1 MTPANA
7 PPPLYRPQA
16 RARAASSWIGTIT
29 VRAPASHYLFAWS
42 ATLFALTLA
51 AFLIFGRYTSHLKA
65 RGTLVPRGGVL
76 SIRAPLTGTAT
87 HLLVHLGQDVT
98 AGRPLL
104 TVSQRPFSPA
114 LGPVDRIIR
123 GSLAEERRLLIRD
136 IQRDASL
143 AAIQRKTLQDRL
155 RYLRAQYAQT
165 RRELRIRA
173 QDIVDTKRVLKDFL
187 SVRARGLVSDPILE
201 QQRLAVLNAHAQ
213 WAHVARE
220 RQALADKLRATRHEL
235 MALPL
240 TRARHE
246 SHAKARLQA
255 IRRAIAQ
262 TSARHTLT
270 VLAPRSGV
278 IANLAVHAGQAVTE
292 GRTLLTIVGR
302 HDALM
307 ARLLVPATAVSFLH
321 PGSPVLLHYAAFP
334 YQEFGAF
341 HGTVKSVSYSA
352 LTRSESRRVAWRP
365 GTEPLYPV
373 QVALRRT
380 VITVNGQRRPLRPG
394 MPVTAE
400 IPLSRQRLFQWAIN
414 SIYGPL
420 PAHHKGA
427 NRPPR
432 AIRAAASATPASTAA
447 MPSLPGSR
455 P

>member
-7 PPPLYRPQA
+7 PPPLYRRQA
-16 RARAASSWIGTIT
+16 RTRVESSWIGTIT
-29 VRAPASHYLFAWS
+29 VRAPASHRLLAWS
-42 ATLFALTLA
+42 AALFALTLV
-51 AFLIFGRYTSHLKA
+51 AFLVFGRYTSHLKA

-87 HLLVHLGQDVT
+87 HLMVHLGQDVT

-123 GSLAEERRLLIRD
+123 DSLVDERRLLTRD

-143 AAIQRKTLQDRL
+143 AIIQRKTLQDRL
-155 RYLRAQYAQT
+155 QDLRAQYAQT
-165 RRELRIRA
+165 SRELRIRA
-173 QDIVDTKRVLKDFL
+173 QDIVDTRRILKDFL
-187 SVRARGLVSDPILE
+187 SVQARGLVSDPILE

-246 SHAKARLQA
+246 SRTEAHLQA
-255 IRRAIAQ
+255 IRRAMAQ
-262 TSARHTLT
+262 AFANHTLT

-278 IANLAVHAGQAVTE
+278 IANLAVHVGQAVTK

-341 HGTVKSVSYSA
+341 HGTVRSVSYSA
-352 LTRSESRRVAWRP
+352 LTRSESRRIAWHP
-365 GTEPLYPV
+365 NASPLYPV

-400 IPLSRQRLFQWAIN
+400 IPLSRQRLFQWAIDP
-414 SIYGPL
+414 IYGPL
-420 PAHHKGA
+420 QTDHKAAH
-427 NRPPR
+427 RPPPATR
-432 AIRAAASATPASTAA
+432 TVAIAAPAKVI
-447 MPSLPGSR
+447 PPPPGPRS
-455 P
+455 